1 MAAKNCPECNGLVGH
16 GVRKCPHCGFDI
28 CKAESEKYEKE
39 LEKTREERVQKNFE
53 ALKPKMEEE
62 ISHRENSYNEYKI
75 KYAERPSF
83 IRQMFFV
90 DGSQLTYA
98 TLIPLIISV
107 IISVKT
113 LSTLAILVAI
123 ASFVGFGF
131 TFLAVLADYSREVE
145 NYENFQCGEEEQEVA
160 KYVQKKHEE
169 YQHEAEHKTDMED
182 IKLMNKFKRE
192 HFNEEDEED
201 DDDYNFSVSYA
212 PKFSFSKDE
221 YVPKCPICG
230 STDLTQ
236 ISTVKKAAK
245 VATFGI
251 YGAGDIGKTWQCN
264 NCKSKF

>member
-1 MAAKNCPECNGLVGH
+1 MAALNCPECNGLVGH

-28 CKAESEKYEKE
+28 CKAESEKYAKE

-62 ISHRENSYNEYKI
+62 ISHRESSYNEYKI

-192 HFNEEDEED
+192 HFDKAD
-201 DDDYNFSVSYA
+201 TPTVSYS
-212 PKFSFSKDE
+212 PSPNTHKSSKTKD
-221 YVPKCPICG
+221 VPKCPICG

>member
-1 MAAKNCPECNGLVGH
+1 MAAINCPECNGLVGH
-16 GVRKCPHCGFDI
+16 GVRQCPHCGFDI
-28 CKAESEKYEKE
+28 CKAELAKYAEE
-39 LEKTREERVQKNFE
+39 LSKTREERIKKNFE
-53 ALKPKMEEE
+53 TLKPKMEEE
-62 ISHRENSYNEYKI
+62 ISYRESFYNKHKI

-160 KYVQKKHEE
+160 KYIQKKHEE
-169 YQHEAEHKTDMED
+169 YQREAEYETDRED
-182 IKLMNKFKRE
+182 ARLIDEYEEK
-192 HFNEEDEED
+192 HFDEED
-201 DDDYNFSVSYA
+201 DDDYNYSVNYVPKLSY
-212 PKFSFSKDE
+212 SKDKD
-221 YVPKCPICG
+221 VPKCPICG